1 VEVDDADFARLR
13 AGEVLVEEKRL
24 DESVGY
30 VRVQVL
36 IEASAETVWGVI
48 SSCAHA
54 HRYLN
59 GLEECEVLVDEPRRA
74 VTHHVVDPGWLTPTM
89 DYRFETR
96 RTPYRRM
103 DFELIEGNLKEMEG
117 YWRLVPVDSGVVVE
131 HEVRIK
137 PAAPA
142 PMWLIRRKLRN
153 DLPDMM
159 ACIRSL
165 SDGSST
171 SDLARSDRAA
181 CGGPAAD

>member
-1 VEVDDADFARLR
+1 MEVDDADLARLR
-13 AGEVLVEEKRL
+13 AGEVIVEEKRL
-24 DESVGY
+24 DENGGY

-89 DYRFETR
+89 DYLFETR

-103 DFELIEGNLKEMEG
+103 DFDLIEGNLKEMEG
-117 YWRLVPVDSGVVVE
+117 YWRLAPVDSGVVVE

-137 PAAPA
+137 PQAPS

-165 SDGSST
+165 SDGSPT

-181 CGGPAAD
+181 CRGQAAD